1 MRLLT
6 LALLA
11 ATALAT
17 ETVTPSPKETLTS
30 GSTVVPP
37 SSASSSKPASTPK
50 VPDPIPVGALWTAKW
65 TDDLLSSYVRK
76 CASSVTLTAG
86 IYNLGEIYP
95 TLKTWA
101 PELKVFYHKQLYPG
115 SWDGEDK
122 HGNDRE
128 LMKMAFEDLPFAVRE
143 WLQRNPKQR
152 HFSVQD
158 DVVFFAPGAIYPL
171 LPLWVD
177 EPEEEGSLAECD
189 GK

>member
-1 MRLLT
+1 
-6 LALLA
+6 
-11 ATALAT
+11 
-17 ETVTPSPKETLTS
+17 
-30 GSTVVPP
+30 
-37 SSASSSKPASTPK
+37 
-50 VPDPIPVGALWTAKW
+50 PDPIPVGALWTAKW
-65 TDDLLSSYVRK
+65 TDDSLSSYVRK
-76 CASSVTLTAG
+76 CESSVTFTAG

-189 GK
+189 GLFEDLENYSNEPKDGVVVGRMSHKSKGKNEVEVTIEAF